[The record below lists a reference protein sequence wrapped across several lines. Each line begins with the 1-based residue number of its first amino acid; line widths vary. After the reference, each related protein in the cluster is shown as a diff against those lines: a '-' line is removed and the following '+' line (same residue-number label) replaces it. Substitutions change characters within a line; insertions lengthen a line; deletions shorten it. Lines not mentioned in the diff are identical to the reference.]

1 MRRVKKFFEKF
12 VKKFKL
18 FERSEFLNFRI
29 LKNNFS
35 QSTNSLDFCVAF
47 YQEKATVRL
56 EIRIKKNFLKNKK
69 MLKKNLTLRKIFI
82 I

>member
-1 MRRVKKFFEKF
+1 MMNKNNFTLFVPKSRHFVRRVKKFFEKF

-47 YQEKATVRL
+47 FGEKATIRL
-56 EIRIKKNFLKNKK
+56 GGNN
-69 MLKKNLTLRKIFI
+69 
-82 I
+82 